1 MELEVSECSGAT
13 RMDDSLGNA
22 LMIETMNL
30 LSCNLVLKHHRT
42 GVVVIHLLQPVVR
55 IADTHTMVGGQ
66 WLLAGLYIMG
76 VGC

>member
-30 LSCNLVLKHHRT
+30 GCDSFNL
-42 GVVVIHLLQPVVR
+42 
-55 IADTHTMVGGQ
+55 
-66 WLLAGLYIMG
+66 WF
-76 VGC
+76 